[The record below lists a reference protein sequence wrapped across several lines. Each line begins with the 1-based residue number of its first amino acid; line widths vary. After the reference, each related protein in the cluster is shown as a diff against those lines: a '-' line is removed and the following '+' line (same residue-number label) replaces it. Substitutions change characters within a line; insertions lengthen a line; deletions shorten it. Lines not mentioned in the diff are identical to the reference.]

1 MGGGGAWARRRRRRA
16 QAMLLEGQVREVYLV
31 VVAGEVGARSR
42 EATWEGQEDES
53 GTNGTVTR

>member
-1 MGGGGAWARRRRRRA
+1 MGGGGAWARRRRRA

-42 EATWEGQEDES
+42 EATWEGQEDKS
-53 GTNGTVTR
+53 GINGTVAR